1 VESRVTTLRLAP
13 AAPNPFR
20 ARTALRWA
28 LPQAGDVRV
37 RVHDVAGR
45 LVRTLQNGWMTAG
58 EHSVAWDSKNDRG
71 GLVRPGLYFVR
82 LEHAGR
88 SVGEKVVLLP

>member
-1 VESRVTTLRLAP
+1 MRLAP

-28 LPQAGDVRV
+28 LPQAGEVRL

-45 LVRTLQNGWMTAG
+45 LVRTLQNGWMAAG
-58 EHSVAWDSKNDRG
+58 EHRVVWDSKDERG
-71 GLVRPGLYFVR
+71 QLVRPGLYFVR
-82 LEHAGR
+82 LENSGR
-88 SVGEKVVLLP
+88 SLGEKVVLLP